1 MRPAEL
7 VLALAAVFVLAGQA
21 LAIPMGHAPI
31 VFKNMMGDVTMT
43 PEMHLSK
50 GLTCADCHKNLKP
63 VPFTM
68 KFGADRFTM
77 DDIRNGRY
85 CGSCHNGK
93 KAFAPAGNCAKCHN
107 NGKNLK

>member
-1 MRPAEL
+1 MRPAKSIL
-7 VLALAAVFVLAGQA
+7 TLAAFFFLAGTA

-31 VFKNMMGDVTMT
+31 VFKNMMGDVTVT
-43 PEMHLSK
+43 PEMHLGK

-63 VPFTM
+63 VPFKM

-77 DDIRNGRY
+77 NDIRNGRY

-93 KAFAPAGNCAKCHN
+93 KAFAPAGNCMKCHN